1 MTLPRRR
8 RLSLEDYKQGVL
20 GGQRALLGRA
30 ITLIESSRPDH
41 QRTARALLTELMP
54 HTGQSWRVGITGV
67 PGVGKST
74 LIESL
79 GLWLLE
85 QGHRVAVL
93 AVDPSSARGGG
104 SILGDKTRME
114 RLTRDPRAFIRPSP
128 TSGFLGGVASR
139 TRETMLLCE
148 AAGYDVILVET
159 VGVGQS
165 EVQVAQMTDFF
176 LVLMLAG
183 AGDELQGIKRGLMEV
198 ADALAVNKADGDNAL
213 PAQQAAQTLRGALQ
227 YLHHHSDPAAWSPRV
242 LTCSGLR
249 AEGLAQIWAV
259 IEEHRQQSQRSGAWE
274 RRRAHQQHQWFW
286 SLVEESLITGFR
298 RHPQLQAL
306 LRDLEEALEAG
317 RIAAPAAAHLALER
331 YQQA

>member
-1 MTLPRRR
+1 MIRPRRR
-8 RLSLEDYKQGVL
+8 RLNLEDYKQGIL

-41 QRTARALLTELMP
+41 QQTARALLTELMP

-93 AVDPSSARGGG
+93 AVDPSSTRGGG

-165 EVQVAQMTDFF
+165 EVQVAEMTDFF

-213 PAQQAAQTLRGALQ
+213 PAEQAAQTLRGALQ
-227 YLHHHSDPAAWSPRV
+227 YLHHNSDPEAWSPRV

-249 AEGLAQIWAV
+249 AEGLAQIWAL
-259 IEEHRQQSQRSGAWE
+259 IAEHRQQSQRSGAWA

-286 SLVEESLITGFR
+286 SLVEESLISGFR
-298 RHPQLQAL
+298 RHPQLKEL

-317 RIAAPAAAHLALER
+317 HIAAPAAAHIALER
-331 YQQA
+331 YQQS